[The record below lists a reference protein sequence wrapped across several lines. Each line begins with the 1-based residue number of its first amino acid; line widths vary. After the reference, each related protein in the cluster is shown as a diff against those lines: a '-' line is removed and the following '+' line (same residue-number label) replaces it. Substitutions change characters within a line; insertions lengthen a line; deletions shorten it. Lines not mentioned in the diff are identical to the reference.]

1 MNHQLFSQKTELYA
15 MIKINYPDKKPAIKT
30 TGEKEFI
37 FCVIRKRWMILTPE
51 EWVRQNFLLFLVH
64 GMNYPATLIA
74 VEKQLQLGDL
84 KKRFD
89 IVVYKNEIPF
99 MLIECKEMNVPI
111 TQKTLDQVMRYNINV
126 QAAYFVITNG
136 TVCYGFHKQ
145 DGLFNSINAFPVF

>member
-1 MNHQLFSQKTELYA
+1 

-30 TGEKEFI
+30 AGEKEFI
-37 FCVIRKRWMILTPE
+37 FCAIRKRWMVLTPE

-64 GMNYPATLIA
+64 VMHYPASLIA

-111 TQKTLDQVMRYNINV
+111 TQKTLDQVMRYNINL
-126 QAAYFVITNG
+126 QAAWFVITNG
-136 TVCYGFHKQ
+136 TVCYGFKKEEAEMIGV
-145 DGLFNSINAFPVF
+145 DVFPGF